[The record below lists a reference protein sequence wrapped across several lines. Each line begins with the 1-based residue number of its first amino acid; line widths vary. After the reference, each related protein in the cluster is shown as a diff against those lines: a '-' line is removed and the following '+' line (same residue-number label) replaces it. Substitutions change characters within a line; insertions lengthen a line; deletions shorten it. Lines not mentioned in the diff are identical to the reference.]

1 MNKKNDELPIS
12 LKLKS
17 ELNLSNEI
25 KVILNK
31 FEEKLGFLPNVFKS
45 FYHNSKKLA
54 SFLSFRNEIM
64 LGNSGLSLLQKE
76 MIAVVVSSINNCH
89 YCLVSHSA
97 AVREL
102 SNNPILGDILI
113 MNYRVSDISYKD
125 MVMLNFAEKLT
136 KESSK
141 INEYDR
147 EELRKAGFSENDIW
161 DICEVVGFFNYTN
174 RLASGT
180 KMIPN
185 TEYYFR
191 SRKKV

>member
-1 MNKKNDELPIS
+1 MNKNSGKLPIS
-12 LKLKS
+12 LKLNS
-17 ELNLSNEI
+17 ELNLSNEV
-25 KVILNK
+25 KVVLKK

-45 FYHNSKKLA
+45 FYHNSKKLT

-64 LGNSGLSLLQKE
+64 LGKSGLSLLQKE

-102 SNNPILGDILI
+102 SNDPILGDILI
-113 MNYRVSDISYKD
+113 MNYRVSGISDED
-125 MVMLNFAEKLT
+125 MVMLEFAEKLT

-141 INEYDR
+141 INGKDRNKLREY
-147 EELRKAGFSENDIW
+147 GFSENDIW

-185 TEYYFR
+185 NEYYFR
-191 SRKKV
+191 SREKV